1 MKPMKLKSV
10 LPLLVALAFGPD
22 LALAAPVLGADL
34 ATFAVL
40 GASTVT
46 NTGATTLTGQLGV
59 HPGSAIT
66 GQSTITINELPALTT
81 GAVFV
86 HEGDALALSAQ
97 NQLTAARTNLGL
109 LGPGTLLGVDLVGLT
124 LAPGVY
130 TVPDGVSNLTGAL
143 TLDGLGNANA
153 AWVFQMVDRL
163 ITSPN
168 SVVNVINTGTGAGIY
183 WNVASS
189 ATLDTDTAFEGNI
202 LALASITLNTNATIG
217 CGRALA
223 DTAAVTMHTNTIGN
237 VCAADTGG
245 EGSKGFS
252 GGLTVA
258 TGASGETPKFLP
270 FAPVVGGTIPEP
282 ATLAL
287 SFIGLLGLAATR
299 TRRRASPAI

>member
-1 MKPMKLKSV
+1 MNALKWKLT
-10 LPLLVALAFGPD
+10 LPLLVVLAYGPSQ
-22 LALAAPVLGADL
+22 AVAAPVLGADL

-59 HPGSAIT
+59 DPGLAIT
-66 GQSTITINELPALTT
+66 GENTITINGLPALTT

-86 HEGDALALSAQ
+86 HKGDAIALSAQ

-109 LGPGTLLGVDLVGLT
+109 LGPGALLGVDMVGLT

-130 TVPDGVSNLTGAL
+130 TVPAGGSNLTGTL

-153 AWVFQMVDRL
+153 AWIFQMDTL
-163 ITSPN
+163 ITSPG
-168 SVVNVINTGTGAGIY
+168 SVVNVINTGSGAGIY

-189 ATLDTDTAFEGNI
+189 ATLDTSTAFEGNI
-202 LALASITLNTNATIG
+202 LALASITLNTNATIQ

-223 DTAAVTMHTNTIGN
+223 DTAAVTMDTNTIGN

-245 EGSKGFS
+245 EGSYGFS

-258 TGASGETPKFLP
+258 TGASGETPTFLP
-270 FAPVVGGTIPEP
+270 FAPVVGGTVPEP

-287 SFIGLLGLAATR
+287 AFIGLLGLAATR
-299 TRRRASPAI
+299 ARRVLPAI